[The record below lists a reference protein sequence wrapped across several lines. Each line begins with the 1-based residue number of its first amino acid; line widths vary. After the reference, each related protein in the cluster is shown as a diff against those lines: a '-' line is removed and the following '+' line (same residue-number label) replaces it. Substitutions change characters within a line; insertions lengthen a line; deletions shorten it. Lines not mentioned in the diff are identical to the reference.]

1 RRFRAQARSARSSS
15 GDSETG
21 AFINSKYPCEIE
33 QKSAGSPRSMG
44 DEMVTKV
51 LWPFVSDWKAKVLLL
66 LKCAKL
72 PK

>member
-1 RRFRAQARSARSSS
+1 
-15 GDSETG
+15 
-21 AFINSKYPCEIE
+21 
-33 QKSAGSPRSMG
+33 MG

-51 LWPFVSDWKAKVLLL
+51 LWPFVSDWKAKVLRL